1 MAAKN
6 LLSRKDLADRWSIS
20 LRTLDRLRQDG
31 RIPWLDV
38 AGGQGA
44 RPIVRFRLADVQT
57 YEDQMTTDPSN

>member
-1 MAAKN
+1 
-6 LLSRKDLADRWSIS
+6 
-20 LRTLDRLRQDG
+20 LDRLRQDG